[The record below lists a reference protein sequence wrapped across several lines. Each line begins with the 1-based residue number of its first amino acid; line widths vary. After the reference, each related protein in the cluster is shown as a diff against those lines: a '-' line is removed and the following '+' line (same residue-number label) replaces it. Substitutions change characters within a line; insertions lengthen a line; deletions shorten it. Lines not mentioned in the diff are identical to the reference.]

1 MRKMNVNVSKMN
13 LSRRAFVQAGLA
25 ATFLAG
31 CSGGKVDEV
40 AQSGETQP
48 QDAEQVDETAQD
60 VEGAPQADEA
70 SGGEGASAA
79 AGKTLVVFYSR
90 ADENYADGGTE
101 VLEVGHTKV
110 MAGYIAEAL
119 GADTFEIVPQQP
131 YPFSYEECCDQASVE
146 LADDARPAIAGDV
159 PDVSG
164 YETVF
169 IGCPI
174 WWGSEPMVVR
184 TFLDATDLSGKTVVP
199 FTTHGG
205 SGLGSVPANLEARI
219 TGATL
224 LEAKAVAGTA
234 VDTARDEV
242 VQWVRGLGL

>member
-1 MRKMNVNVSKMN
+1 MSKMDM
-13 LSRRAFVQAGLA
+13 SRRTFVGAGLTA
-25 ATFLAG
+25 ALLAG
-31 CSGGKVDEV
+31 CSGKQSDEDSTAV
-40 AQSGETQP
+40 
-48 QDAEQVDETAQD
+48 EQVEETSDA
-60 VEGAPQADEA
+60 VEDDQQADEA
-70 SGGEGASAA
+70 STGEDTSED

-119 GADTFEIVPQQP
+119 GADTYEIVPQDA
-131 YPFSYEECCDQASVE
+131 YPFSYDECCDQASAE
-146 LADDARPAIAGDV
+146 LADDARPSLAGDM

-164 YETVF
+164 YRTVF
-169 IGCPI
+169 VGCPI

-184 TFLDATDLSGKTVVP
+184 TFLDAVDLSGKTVVP

-205 SGLGSVPANLEARI
+205 SGLGSVPANLQQRI
-219 TGATL
+219 PDATF

-234 VDTARDEV
+234 VDGARDEV
-242 VQWVRGLGL
+242 VQWVQGLGL